1 MLIIH
6 LCHAKNLTIHSKN
19 ILQSSTTASPSLN
32 TETMSSETENFSDN
46 EDDHQKTHG
55 SHTVSSNNM
64 TYSNTQYFKSLRY
77 YLTRD
82 ALPSESH
89 YRNLLSIGENNVR
102 KFSRPTLDEL
112 HENEEKGQLLQGQ
125 KHAQIVGKVSHSLR

>member
-1 MLIIH
+1 
-6 LCHAKNLTIHSKN
+6 
-19 ILQSSTTASPSLN
+19 
-32 TETMSSETENFSDN
+32 MSSEPDNFSEN

-64 TYSNTQYFKSLRY
+64 TYTNTQYFKSLRY

-112 HENEEKGQLLQGQ
+112 HEREEKGQLLPGQ
-125 KHAQIVGKVSHSLR
+125 KHPVIIGKVEYLN